1 VESVS
6 GSGFSLVPAV
16 KAALVIV
23 SRSQNAVLSILT
35 ARCYHTKGDEALV
48 DTWCRF
54 LYFSSTEEIGV
65 KCLYSGGDSLLD
77 TGKLLASQVFL
88 KGPRQ
93 MKITGHDIGVIV
105 GEGEMFI
112 TSQLQHLGP
121 RYFQIFALLKIY
133 ANNKQFVADDNM
145 KQAVTSCIQRLD
157 TKSPLLGKKDK
168 RKVTC
173 I

>member
-1 VESVS
+1 MLE
-6 GSGFSLVPAV
+6 
-16 KAALVIV
+16 
-23 SRSQNAVLSILT
+23 
-35 ARCYHTKGDEALV
+35 
-48 DTWCRF
+48 
-54 LYFSSTEEIGV
+54 
-65 KCLYSGGDSLLD
+65 

-93 MKITGHDIGVIV
+93 MKSTGHEIGVIV

-112 TSQLQHLGP
+112 TSQLQPLVGSMRP
-121 RYFQIFALLKIY
+121 RDFQIFALLKIY
-133 ANNKQFVADDNM
+133 TNNKQFVAHDNM
-145 KQAVTSCIQRLD
+145 KQAVTSCIQTLD